1 MNVFVKY
8 FDKNSQYINLLVH
21 DKELSKNIMKY
32 GIKLKTY
39 LMSNLV
45 VNQ

>member
-8 FDKNSQYINLLVH
+8 FDKNNH

-32 GIKLKTY
+32 GTKLKTY

-45 VNQ
+45 VKQ